1 MKSANNTNDTKRAY
15 DLSSLIKKDADSS
28 SKDRT
33 VSTEAGSVD
42 PNQSKKQEL
51 FVDQAIE
58 QKRRSNG
65 NTNKR

>member
-1 MKSANNTNDTKRAY
+1 MKSENITNDTKKAY
-15 DLSSLIKKDADSS
+15 DLSSLINKDANSS
-28 SKDRT
+28 AQDRT